1 MTRVNGVVR
10 RLGRCAG
17 SAGLAGYLL
26 LRLAWRGLD
35 RPGRAR
41 VVTAAMRA
49 SEARRSRSARRGG
62 KRARVPDRAAD
73 DVEGVGE
80 ADPQRVFGRQRGGG
94 ADQLADG
101 LIGTQQRPD
110 FLDHA
115 VGGLRTLDMG

>member
-10 RLGRCAG
+10 GADRFAG
-17 SAGLAGYLL
+17 SAGLAGYLV

-62 KRARVPDRAAD
+62 KRARGPDRAAD
-73 DVEGVGE
+73 DIQRVDK
-80 ADPQRVFGRQRGGG
+80 ADPQRV
-94 ADQLADG
+94 LAG
-101 LIGTQQRPD
+101 
-110 FLDHA
+110 
-115 VGGLRTLDMG
+115 